1 MIMQLIDKEHGSS
14 EAPLLVRIVA
24 VLMSFFQLYTGL
36 FQFTAMNQRVTHV
49 TFGLILIFLYYRI
62 DGGKN
67 KKISWDGYLVALI
80 SLGLGIYVLSTWFL
94 KVGEIGNEPPL
105 LELVLGTVFLLLC
118 IDAARRTLGWVFPI
132 ISVLA
137 IAYARFGEWLPD
149 FLAHRNYSFDRIVSS
164 MFVTTDGVFG
174 MLAGISA
181 TYIFLFI
188 LFGAMLREAGGG
200 EFFINLSFSLFGH
213 VRGGPAKIAV
223 VASSLFGMLSG
234 SGTANVAGTG
244 QITIPLMKRIGYQPH
259 FAGAVEAVSSAGGLL
274 VPPVMGSAVFIIME
288 VLGVNYVAIMTA
300 AALPAALY
308 YIGLFMMIDI
318 EAQKMGMAGLSRDEL
333 PPIKAILKKGWFFF
347 IPIAVLVFFMVY
359 LKTSVARAAF
369 WATVSIP
376 LCTLLGGRDSTM
388 NLRDILRGL
397 EKGALTALPVVAI
410 LTLAGVVLGMITLT
424 GLGLLM
430 SSLLIQ
436 ASGGNLIILLFLT
449 MVASIILGMGV
460 PPVAS
465 YIVLAIL
472 VVPALIQLGVLPL
485 AAHLFVFYFAC
496 IAGITPPMAPDAFVA
511 AGIADAPMMRTA
523 MTACR
528 LALVVFIIPFM
539 FVYNNSL
546 LLIGTPLEILEVCLT
561 SLIGVLGLAHAIQGY
576 VRGKLSIV
584 LRFIL
589 FAGSCL
595 LIYPGWQT
603 DLIGFIAVSFVFL
616 VRAPDM
622 CRQCTIGLFQRII
635 TTKTTDGMK

>member
-1 MIMQLIDKEHGSS
+1 MKLVDHEHDSS
-14 EAPLLVRIVA
+14 RVPMVVRVVA
-24 VLMSFFQLYTGL
+24 VLMSIFQLYTGL
-36 FQFTAMNQRVTHV
+36 FQLTAMNQRVTHV
-49 TFGLILIFLYYRI
+49 TFGLILVFLYYRI
-62 DGGKN
+62 DRGKSE
-67 KKISWDGYLVALI
+67 KTSWDGYLLASI

-94 KVGEIGNEPPL
+94 KVGEMGKEPPL

-132 ISVLA
+132 ISILS
-137 IAYARFGEWLPD
+137 IFYARFGEWLPD
-149 FLAHRNYSFDRIVSS
+149 FLAHRNYAFDRIVSS

-174 MLAGISA
+174 TLAGISA

-200 EFFINLSFSLFGH
+200 EFFINLSFSVFGH

-244 QITIPLMKRIGYQPH
+244 QITIPLMKRIGYQPQ

-308 YIGLFMMIDI
+308 YLGLFMMIDI
-318 EAQKMGMAGLSRDEL
+318 EAQKMGMSGLRREEL
-333 PPIKAILKKGWFFF
+333 PSFKEILKGGWFFF
-347 IPIAVLVFFMVY
+347 IPIAVLVFFLVF
-359 LKTSVARAAF
+359 LKVSVARAAF
-369 WATVSIP
+369 WATISIP
-376 LCTLLGGRDSTM
+376 LCTLLGGKETAMSP
-388 NLRDILRGL
+388 RDILRGL
-397 EKGALTALPVVAI
+397 EKGALTALPVVVI

-436 ASGGNLIILLFLT
+436 ASGGNLIILLLLT

-472 VVPALIQLGVLPL
+472 VVPALIQLGVFPL

-496 IAGITPPMAPDAFVA
+496 VAGITPPMAPDAFVA

-523 MTACR
+523 LTACR
-528 LALVVFIIPFM
+528 LATVVFIIPFM
-539 FVYNNSL
+539 FVYNNAL
-546 LLIGTPLEILEVCLT
+546 LMVGGFWEIIEVCVT
-561 SLIGVLGLAHAIQGY
+561 SIIGVLSLAHAIQGY
-576 VRGKLSIV
+576 VRGNLNVV
-584 LRFIL
+584 LRIIM
-589 FAGSCL
+589 FAGSL
-595 LIYPGWQT
+595 ALIYPGWLT
-603 DLIGFIAVSFVFL
+603 DLLGFIAVGFVFL
-616 VRAPDM
+616 IRAPDVF
-622 CRQCTIGLFQRII
+622 RRCTIGLLDRA
-635 TTKTTDGMK
+635 TSTKTTG